1 MEHIPAADTSS
12 RLQRI
17 IAGLRENQVLLAILF
32 LALAIRLWG
41 ICFGLPDIEHG
52 DESEVVNHA
61 VRFGGGDFNPHRFQ
75 YGSLFQYLL
84 FVLYGCYFLVSY
96 ASGSISS
103 VHQFAVH
110 FVQGPTVFYMIARGF
125 SALLGTATV
134 ALTYSLGKNLKN
146 KETGFAAALFLAAC
160 FTHAVNSHY
169 CTVDVAVTFLF
180 TASVYTSLL
189 LFQRSDFRH
198 YAAAG
203 LLTGLALATK
213 FNGIIA
219 MVTLVAVHFLRDNSG
234 GFFSRCRD
242 KKLWAAVAAIFI
254 GHFVACPFFYLDL
267 GTALSEVAEL
277 KAFHTG
283 AGFTLLTY
291 LKGFMNNYWGLP
303 LGAICLIGFFRAAV
317 TRSRERL
324 ALFITAAAVL
334 LFASQYKYAEAK
346 YILYAFPVFAVLGG
360 MFFIECCSRL
370 NRTSA
375 TVIALLIIMQ
385 PLYLVCTWDYEHA
398 QKSINHEAREW
409 IEANIPLNA
418 KILLDNIGNAGP
430 KLENSPEQ
438 LQQQY
443 QRALQHKLLKADY
456 LKLKLESKPKIY
468 YKIYQ
473 VDSDAG
479 SRRDDYL
486 AYRLWQDTE
495 EIGHPPDYYREKG
508 FDYIIITD
516 SYFSQI
522 GNRFQLVKEFK
533 RGNRGIRIYKIR

>member
-1 MEHIPAADTSS
+1 MEHIPAADSSS

-17 IAGLRENQVLLAILF
+17 IAGLRENWVLLAILF

-61 VRFGGGDFNPHRFQ
+61 VRFGSGDFNPHRFQ

-84 FVLYGCYFLVSY
+84 FVLYSCYFLV
-96 ASGSISS
+96 ARATGSITS

-110 FVQGPTVFYMIARGF
+110 FVQDPTIFYLIARGL
-125 SALLGTATV
+125 SALLGAATI
-134 ALTYSLGKNLKN
+134 ALTYSMGKTLKN
-146 KETGFAAALFLAAC
+146 RETGLAAALFLAAG
-160 FTHAVNSHY
+160 FTHTVHSHY
-169 CTVDVAVTFLF
+169 CTVDVAVTFFF
-180 TASVYTSLL
+180 TAAVYTSLL
-189 LFQRSDFRH
+189 LFQRGGLRH

-203 LLTGLALATK
+203 LLTGFACATK

-219 MVTLVAVHFLRDNSG
+219 AAALLAVHFLRQDGRN
-234 GFFSRCRD
+234 FFGKCLD
-242 KKLWAAVAAIFI
+242 KKLWTAGAAIFI

-283 AGFTLLTY
+283 AGFTLFTY
-291 LKGFMNNYWGLP
+291 LKGFVINYWGLP
-303 LGAICLIGFFRAAV
+303 LGMICLLGFFRAAI
-317 TRSRERL
+317 TRSRERR

-346 YILYAFPVFAVLGG
+346 YILCSFPVFAVLGG
-360 MFFIECCSRL
+360 MFFIKCCSRL
-370 NRTSA
+370 NRASA
-375 TVIALLIIMQ
+375 TVIALLIIIH
-385 PLYLVCTWDYEHA
+385 PLYMVCTWDYEHA

-409 IEANIPLNA
+409 IEANIPTNS

-438 LQQQY
+438 LLQQH

-468 YKIYQ
+468 YRIYQ

-486 AYRLWQDTE
+486 AYRIWQDTE

-508 FDYIIITD
+508 FNYIIITE
-516 SYFSQI
+516 SYFSQM
-522 GNRFQLVKEFK
+522 GKRFNCIKEFK
-533 RGNRGIRIYKIR
+533 RENRGIRIYKIR